1 MFDAATYRSRRSRL
15 GKDVGSGL
23 ILLLGNDEVGMNY
36 AANAYHFRQDSTFL
50 YFFAVNLPGLAGLVD
65 VDEGTETLFGDDLT
79 VADIVW
85 TGPQPTIAALCKPA
99 GIGSSAPTAEL
110 EKRLAAAIA
119 QGRKV
124 HFLKP
129 YRAEHTLKITALLG
143 LKPTIVAS
151 YRSEAL
157 HEAVVAQR
165 NVKSADEVAEIER
178 AIGVSREMYL
188 AAMKAA
194 RPGRREYEVVA
205 EIVRVQKAHGCELSF
220 PIICSVHGETLHNHG
235 HANLMKA
242 GDAMVLDSGV
252 ETERGYA
259 SDITRT
265 IPVGGRFTAQ
275 QRAIYDL
282 VLKTQLAAIAAVKP
296 GVKYR
301 DVHLLASKGFA
312 AGLKALGLMKG
323 DPAEAVAAGAHAM
336 FFPHGLG
343 HMLGL
348 DVHDLENIG
357 EQYVG
362 YEPGLERSAQ
372 FGLSYLR
379 LARTLKPGFVL
390 TVEPGLYFIPQ
401 LIDQWKAEKRHAAF
415 INYREVE
422 KFRDARGFR
431 IEDDVLVT
439 RSGNRVLGPPIPKKA
454 EDVEAACSA

>member
-1 MFDAATYRSRRSRL
+1 MFDAATYQNRRRRL
-15 GKDVGSGL
+15 SQQVGSGL

-50 YFFAVNLPGLAGLVD
+50 YFFAVNLPGLAGLID
-65 VDEGTETLFGDDLT
+65 VDAGTETLFGDDLT

-85 TGPQPTIAALCKPA
+85 TGPQPTIAELCKRA
-99 GIGSSAPTAEL
+99 GIASSAPMAEL
-110 EKRLAAAIA
+110 ETRLAAAIA
-119 QGRKV
+119 KGRRV

-157 HEAVVAQR
+157 HAAVVAQR

-178 AIGVSREMYL
+178 AVGVSREMYL
-188 AAMKAA
+188 AAMRAA

-205 EIVRVQKAHGCELSF
+205 EIVRVQKANGCELAF
-220 PIICSVHGETLHNHG
+220 PIICSVHGETLHNHA

-242 GDAMVLDSGV
+242 GDVMVLDSGV

-265 IPVGGRFTAQ
+265 IPVGGRFTAG
-275 QRAIYDL
+275 QREIYDL
-282 VLKTQLAAIAAVKP
+282 VLKTQLAAIAAIKP
-296 GVKYR
+296 GVRYK
-301 DVHLLASKGFA
+301 DVHLLASKSFA
-312 AGLKALGLMKG
+312 AGLKAIGLMKG
-323 DPAEAVAAGAHAM
+323 DPAEAVAAGAHAL

-357 EQYVG
+357 EQHVG
-362 YEPGLERSAQ
+362 YEPGLERSGQ

-415 INYREVE
+415 VNYREVE
-422 KFRDARGFR
+422 KFRNARGYR

-454 EDVEAACSA
+454 EDVEAACRS